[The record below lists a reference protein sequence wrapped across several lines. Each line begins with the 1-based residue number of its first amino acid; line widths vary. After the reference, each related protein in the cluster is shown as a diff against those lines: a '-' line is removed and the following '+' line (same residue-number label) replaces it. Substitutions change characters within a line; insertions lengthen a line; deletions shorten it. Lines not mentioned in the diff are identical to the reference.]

1 MRSRYSFTSL
11 FLLRWFVGSLGL
23 WIASGLLGGKIDY
36 QNSLKV
42 IIFSGLMLAIVN
54 TLIKPLL
61 VFLTFPFILISLGL
75 FMIVVNGLLI
85 ALVSNLYGP
94 LHIDGFGSAMLA
106 GMIIGLVNYLVV
118 TILEQSNQK
127 GNS

>member
-1 MRSRYSFTSL
+1 MSRRHGFFSL
-11 FLLRWFVGSLGL
+11 FALRWFVGSLGI
-23 WIASGLLGGKIDY
+23 WIASGILGGKIDY

-54 TLIKPLL
+54 TLIKPVL
-61 VFLTFPFILISLGL
+61 VFLTFPFILLSLGL
-75 FMIVVNGLLI
+75 FMIVVNGLLL

-118 TILEQSNQK
+118 TILESK
-127 GNS
+127 KEDA